1 MAANT
6 AAPSGLEK
14 EQVGTFCFRYFVTQ
28 KLDDFFFVSVFVSLA
43 FQFSFEMNDSNV
55 CVFLFFFS
63 I

>member
-28 KLDDFFFVSVFVSLA
+28 KLDDFLFRVCVCKLSISVFL
-43 FQFSFEMNDSNV
+43 
-55 CVFLFFFS
+55 
-63 I
+63 